1 MKILVAA
8 GEAASDPA
16 AVPASVRQLVD
27 GASQVLVM
35 SPSRVGRLQ
44 WLTGEVDQ
52 ARHMADDRLA
62 TVLGQLEAAGLSA
75 TGVRGDESPRTAFED
90 AVRQFAPDHIVIGLP
105 GADRSAR
112 RPHEL
117 IDFLISRFGLPVTVF
132 SIGA

>member
-1 MKILVAA
+1 MRVLIAA

-16 AVPASVRQLVD
+16 DVPASVRQLVD

-44 WLTGEVDQ
+44 WLTGEVDR
-52 ARHMADDRLA
+52 ARHVADDRLA

-75 TGVRGDESPRTAFED
+75 TGVRGDESTRTAFED
-90 AVRQFAPDHIVIGLP
+90 AVRQFGPDHIVIGLP
-105 GADRSAR
+105 PPERGAR
-112 RPHEL
+112 RPQEL
-117 IDFLISRFGLPVTVF
+117 IDFLVSRFGLPVTVF